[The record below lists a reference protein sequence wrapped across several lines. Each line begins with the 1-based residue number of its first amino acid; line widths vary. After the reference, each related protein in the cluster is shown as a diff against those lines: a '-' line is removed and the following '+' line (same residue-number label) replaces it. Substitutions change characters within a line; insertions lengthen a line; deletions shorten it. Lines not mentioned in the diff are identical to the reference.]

1 MNDKVLMKGNDA
13 IGEAAIRAGCA
24 AYFGYPITPQNEITA
39 YMAKNMLDKGRV
51 FIQAESE
58 IGAINMVYG
67 ASCAGVRAMT
77 SSSSPGISLKQEGIS
92 YAAGADVPMVVVNVV
107 RGGPGL
113 GNIAPSQA
121 DYFQSTRGG
130 GHGDYYCIVLA
141 PKSVQESA
149 DFTYEAFDL
158 ADKYRVPV
166 IVQADGMIGQMM
178 EALALPAQKSPQEL
192 PRRDWIVGHMGK
204 ASGGGSAQG
213 RESAQCRAARHVT
226 SIHLVPEELEEVTK
240 ERFKRYEEIKA
251 RETRYEYAGPGKD
264 AVVVGGN
271 NAAGKDA
278 AGKNAGSEN
287 AAGKNAGNS
296 ECFPDDADITL
307 AAYGTCARVCLG
319 AKQLAEKAGLRVG
332 LFRPITLWPFPYKAL
347 GQIAANG
354 KPILTVEMSLGQLV
368 EDVKLATLEVP
379 AGSKRSEVHLLGR
392 TGGMIPTEEEVFA
405 EIKRICAGSRPAPG

>member
-39 YMAKNMLDKGRV
+39 YMAKHMLDKGRV

-77 SSSSPGISLKQEGIS
+77 SSSSPGISLKQEGVS
-92 YAAGADVPMVVVNVV
+92 YAAGADVPLVMVNVV

-141 PKSVQESA
+141 PKSVQEAA
-149 DFTYEAFDL
+149 DFTYQAFDL
-158 ADKYRVPV
+158 ADKYRTPV
-166 IVQADGMIGQMM
+166 IVQADGMIGQMI
-178 EALALPAQKSPQEL
+178 EALVLPAQKSPQDL
-192 PRRDWIVGHMGK
+192 PRRDWIVGNMGK
-204 ASGGGSAQG
+204 ASSGGGSAH
-213 RESAQCRAARHVT
+213 RAARHIT
-226 SIHLVPEELEEVTK
+226 SIHLVPEILEEVTK
-240 ERFKRYEEIKA
+240 ERFKRYDEIKA
-251 RETRYEYAGPGKD
+251 QETRYEYIGSGKE
-264 AVVVGGN
+264 AVT
-271 NAAGKDA
+271 AS
-278 AGKNAGSEN
+278 GKNAVSDQ
-287 AAGKNAGNS
+287 S
-296 ECFPDDADITL
+296 FPDEVDITL
-307 AAYGTCARVCLG
+307 AAYGTCARVGLG
-319 AKQLAEKAGLRVG
+319 AKQLAEKAGIRVG

-347 GQIAANG
+347 GCIAANG

-368 EDVKLATLEVP
+368 EDVKLATLEVG
-379 AGSKRSEVHLLGR
+379 AGSKRSDVHLLGR
-392 TGGMIPTEEEVFA
+392 TGGVIPTEEEVFA
-405 EIKRICAGSRPAPG
+405 EIKRICKRN